1 VEGERVF
8 LRILS
13 PDDVSDAYVAWLSDP
28 EVTQYLE
35 CRWRSFSKEELRAYV
50 ATMNKDEHNVLFGIF
65 EKNAALHLGNIKIGS
80 IDMLHRFADI
90 GVLIGERRCWGKGYG
105 AEAISLATR
114 YAFEELNLNKVIAG
128 IYAANV
134 ASLKAFLKAGF
145 KEAGVLRQH
154 RFCKGVYMDEIIVE
168 KCRCS

>member
-1 VEGERVF
+1 VEGERIF

-13 PDDVSDAYVAWLSDP
+13 SDDVSDAYLAWMHDP

-35 CRWRSFSKEELRAYV
+35 CRWRSFSKEDLRSYV
-50 ATMNKDEHNVLFGIF
+50 SNINEDKHNIFFGIF
-65 EKNAALHLGNIKIGS
+65 EKTSNLHVGNIKIGN
-80 IDMLHRFADI
+80 IDMNHRFADI
-90 GVLIGERRCWGKGYG
+90 GLLIGERTCWGKGYG
-105 AEAISLATR
+105 SEAISLATR
-114 YAFEELNLNKVIAG
+114 YSFEELNLNKVTAG

-145 KEAGVLRQH
+145 KEVGLLRQH

>member
-1 VEGERVF
+1 
-8 LRILS
+8 
-13 PDDVSDAYVAWLSDP
+13 
-28 EVTQYLE
+28 
-35 CRWRSFSKEELRAYV
+35 
-50 ATMNKDEHNVLFGIF
+50 
-65 EKNAALHLGNIKIGS
+65 
-80 IDMLHRFADI
+80 
-90 GVLIGERRCWGKGYG
+90 VLIGERRCWGKGYG